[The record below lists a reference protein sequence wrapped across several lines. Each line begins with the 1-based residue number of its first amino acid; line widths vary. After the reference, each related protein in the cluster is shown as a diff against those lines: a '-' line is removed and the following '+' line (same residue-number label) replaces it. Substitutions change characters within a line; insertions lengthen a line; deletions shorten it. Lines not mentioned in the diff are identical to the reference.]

1 MFSALSRYL
10 VRLTFTPFAIAT
22 VVLTGIIWLT
32 QALQLLD
39 VVIAQGQ
46 GSGTFF
52 LLTLLVLPTVL
63 AIVLPIAL
71 FFGVLFAL
79 HKAYTD
85 SELVVMFAA
94 GVSRW
99 GIALPIL
106 GFASLISVVIF
117 LLNLYIMPAAHRE
130 LKTRIYDI
138 RADIASSMIREGSF
152 TNPISGLT
160 VYVRER
166 SGNGVIEGILVHD
179 NRNPDEPIT
188 YMADTGQLIRSA
200 AGPRLVMFNGTV
212 QRVSHNRTS
221 DPDAITPIKTS
232 ITVLHFATYTYD
244 LSALAPNRNKGYLEA
259 RERYLWELFEYDP
272 TDAYSER
279 NRGKLLAELHDRLVS
294 NLFPLMLAS
303 IAIASLISA
312 EFNRRGYASRLVIA
326 IVFALL
332 ARLLALGLFNMADSS
347 KVAVVAYYMLPI
359 GVIGMALASIAGVP
373 FDRWV
378 LKAWYFVVDRVR
390 PPKTPSSG
398 TPSSGTP
405 PASGDTA

>member
-10 VRLTFTPFAIAT
+10 LRLTFTPFAIAT

-85 SELVVMFAA
+85 SELVVMFSA
-94 GVSRW
+94 GLSRW

-106 GFASLISVVIF
+106 GFASLISIVVF

-166 SGNGVIEGILVHD
+166 SGNGIIEGILVHD
-179 NRNPDEPIT
+179 NRKPGEPVT

-212 QRVSHNRTS
+212 QRASHNKTN
-221 DPDAITPIKTS
+221 DPEMPDKTS

-294 NLFPLMLAS
+294 NLFPLMLAC

-312 EFNRRGYASRLVIA
+312 EFNRRGYATRLVIA

-347 KVAVVAYYMLPI
+347 KIAVVAYYLLPI
-359 GVIGMALASIAGVP
+359 GVIGMALASIAGAP
-373 FDRWV
+373 FDKWV
-378 LKAWYFVVDRVR
+378 INGWYAVIDRIR
-390 PPKTPSSG
+390 STDK
-398 TPSSGTP
+398 PSSGTP
-405 PASGDTA
+405 PTSGDAA

>member
-10 VRLTFTPFAIAT
+10 LRLTFTPFAIAT

-85 SELVVMFAA
+85 SELVVMFSA
-94 GVSRW
+94 GLSRW

-106 GFASLISVVIF
+106 GFASLISIVIF

-166 SGNGVIEGILVHD
+166 SGNGIIEGILVHD
-179 NRNPDEPIT
+179 NRKPDEPVT

-212 QRVSHNRTS
+212 QRASHNRTN
-221 DPDAITPIKTS
+221 DPDMPDKTS

-294 NLFPLMLAS
+294 NLFPLMLAC

-312 EFNRRGYASRLVIA
+312 EFNRRGYATRLVIA

-347 KVAVVAYYMLPI
+347 KIAVVAYYLLPI
-359 GVIGMALASIAGVP
+359 GVIGMALASIAGAP
-373 FDRWV
+373 FDKWV
-378 LKAWYFVVDRVR
+378 INGWYSIVDRIR
-390 PPKTPSSG
+390 PTDKPSS
-398 TPSSGTP
+398 STP
-405 PASGDTA
+405 PTSGDAA